1 MKPVIEASASPK
13 PVSVLH
19 NKPTIK
25 VLPSTPPR
33 RHNRPWSTTP
43 MEPKS
48 VTEPNHATNKP
59 TIYVQPSTEPTRETR
74 PCFSPTVEAKPLIQ
88 HNMETRVFAK
98 SSPEP
103 KPANMPT
110 VYVPPSPKP
119 IERETTLSPF
129 IEAKPFP
136 QNNTETRDFTKP
148 APEPKQANKPTIN
161 VQPSTAPTI
170 ESRSCFSPT
179 VEARPAA
186 KVMASRSC
194 FSPTRPWLNPSTE
207 AKPLTKHDI
216 EAIVSLKLTPEPKS
230 TNTTST
236 KPAIER
242 ISSPTPTAAVDTVIK
257 LPAVTKVIDSSTPA
271 SLPQASASVKAPP
284 TNRGMSSPSQPK
296 TGQTETDTMEDVE
309 VSASGAQGKAARRQ
323 ETPCTKPTISTASS
337 TVDNV
342 DKVDKPQA
350 STAKPCLA
358 NAALNAM
365 KPKSMKTM
373 FSGWS
378 RLKKHMV
385 VEPEEPQFP
394 EPEPESGCR
403 DGAIYSKNTDQAKS
417 SQASSAKV
425 KDHSE
430 KGKEVLKE
438 TEAPRAMKMWDAM
451 LFHMFSTKEAIM
463 QQIKASKAP
472 DGSDKKK
479 DQREQTN
486 KTRKVNQQKENEMEV
501 VPSFAS
507 RLPLLLYSPRF
518 DARKIK
524 EAAEKPLV
532 KMSAVFQRGLINRKN
547 QDGEGKDFNKTARG
561 FGSSRTTDV

>member
-1 MKPVIEASASPK
+1 MKN
-13 PVSVLH
+13 L
-19 NKPTIK
+19 
-25 VLPSTPPR
+25 
-33 RHNRPWSTTP
+33 
-43 MEPKS
+43 
-48 VTEPNHATNKP
+48 
-59 TIYVQPSTEPTRETR
+59 
-74 PCFSPTVEAKPLIQ
+74 
-88 HNMETRVFAK
+88 
-98 SSPEP
+98 
-103 KPANMPT
+103 
-110 VYVPPSPKP
+110 PPSPLLK
-119 IERETTLSPF
+119 
-129 IEAKPFP
+129 
-136 QNNTETRDFTKP
+136 RDSQP
-148 APEPKQANKPTIN
+148 AP
-161 VQPSTAPTI
+161 
-170 ESRSCFSPT
+170 R
-179 VEARPAA
+179 
-186 KVMASRSC
+186 
-194 FSPTRPWLNPSTE
+194 
-207 AKPLTKHDI
+207 TK
-216 EAIVSLKLTPEPKS
+216 
-230 TNTTST
+230 
-236 KPAIER
+236 
-242 ISSPTPTAAVDTVIK
+242 
-257 LPAVTKVIDSSTPA
+257 
-271 SLPQASASVKAPP
+271 ASASVKAPS

-309 VSASGAQGKAARRQ
+309 ANASGAQGKAARRQ
-323 ETPCTKPTISTASS
+323 ETPCMKPLISTASS

-350 STAKPCLA
+350 STAKPSLA

-394 EPEPESGCR
+394 EPEPESVRR

-417 SQASSAKV
+417 SKASSAKV

>member
-1 MKPVIEASASPK
+1 MKN
-13 PVSVLH
+13 L
-19 NKPTIK
+19 
-25 VLPSTPPR
+25 
-33 RHNRPWSTTP
+33 
-43 MEPKS
+43 
-48 VTEPNHATNKP
+48 
-59 TIYVQPSTEPTRETR
+59 
-74 PCFSPTVEAKPLIQ
+74 
-88 HNMETRVFAK
+88 
-98 SSPEP
+98 
-103 KPANMPT
+103 
-110 VYVPPSPKP
+110 PPSPLLKQDSQP
-119 IERETTLSPF
+119 ALR
-129 IEAKPFP
+129 
-136 QNNTETRDFTKP
+136 TK
-148 APEPKQANKPTIN
+148 
-161 VQPSTAPTI
+161 
-170 ESRSCFSPT
+170 
-179 VEARPAA
+179 
-186 KVMASRSC
+186 
-194 FSPTRPWLNPSTE
+194 
-207 AKPLTKHDI
+207 
-216 EAIVSLKLTPEPKS
+216 
-230 TNTTST
+230 
-236 KPAIER
+236 
-242 ISSPTPTAAVDTVIK
+242 
-257 LPAVTKVIDSSTPA
+257 
-271 SLPQASASVKAPP
+271 ASASVKATS

-309 VSASGAQGKAARRQ
+309 ANALGAQGKAARRQ
-323 ETPCTKPTISTASS
+323 DTPCTKPTISTASL

-350 STAKPCLA
+350 PTAKPNPA
-358 NAALNAM
+358 KAALNAM
-365 KPKSMKTM
+365 KPKSLKTM

-394 EPEPESGCR
+394 EPEPESVSR
-403 DGAIYSKNTDQAKS
+403 DGTTYSKNTDQAKS
-417 SQASSAKV
+417 SQASSAEV

-451 LFHMFSTKEAIM
+451 LFQMFSTKDAIM

-472 DGSDKKK
+472 TGSDKKN

-486 KTRKVNQQKENEMEV
+486 KTQKANQQKDNEMEV
-501 VPSFAS
+501 VPSFAN